1 MGNFYAVTLWQ
12 VVTVLANGFTH
23 WTSYAEQSRAL
34 EIAKDASSHPYV
46 VQSYVRE
53 WHADG
58 SIELP
63 MARFE
68 HGRRLQHA

>member
-1 MGNFYAVTLWQ
+1 MLDAHATTLWQ

-23 WTSYAEQSRAL
+23 WTSYREQAQAL
-34 EIAKDASSHPYV
+34 RTAKAVSNYPYV
-46 VQSYVRE
+46 LQSYVRE

-63 MARFE
+63 SARFE
-68 HGRRLQHA
+68 HGRQLQHA